1 MNNKKQAREKSSWE
15 EVVTRH
21 LRENPD
27 YFLRHLDLLETLR
40 IPHPGHGTAVSLLE
54 RQVDQ
59 LRDRQVS
66 TERQLSELVAMARD
80 NERIASRLHR
90 FAMVLIGCSSIDD
103 VFDAAH
109 GMLRQEF
116 DLDIVSVLIEHPVT
130 DATRGRPEF
139 IVPDEPRFESLWM
152 RTDGQK
158 PVCAPSLDAQQLQFL
173 FQKRSDVKSVALVPL
188 LGMSWRGLL
197 ALGSHDQ
204 HRFHVAMG
212 TLYLARLGELLSQSF
227 TTWFPSG
234 LAGA

>member
-21 LRENPD
+21 LRDNPD

-40 IPHPGHGTAVSLLE
+40 IPHSGHGTAVSLLE
-54 RQVDQ
+54 RQIDQ

-66 TERQLSELVAMARD
+66 TERQLNDLVGMARD

-90 FAMVLIGCSSIDD
+90 FAMALIGCGSIDD

-109 GMLRQEF
+109 GLLRQEF
-116 DLDIVSVLIEHPVT
+116 DLDVVSVLIEHPAT

-139 IVPDEPRFESLWM
+139 MMPDEPRFESLWM

-158 PVCAPSLDAQQLQFL
+158 PVCAPPLDAQQLQSL

-188 LGMSWRGLL
+188 RGTKWRGLL
-197 ALGSHDQ
+197 ALGSHDH
-204 HRFHVAMG
+204 HRFHAAMG
-212 TLYLARLGELLSQSF
+212 TLYLARLGELLAQSF
-227 TTWFPSG
+227 AIQLPSDSPD
-234 LAGA
+234 A